1 MPFIHQRLPMH
12 LLRFKTLIGEFE
24 TFTNENIDK
33 AKRDVCDALQSSNI
47 SNHSWW
53 PQFLQSKSYIWD
65 LGYLYIFSKYI
76 IYVCFKTFKHL
87 C

>member
-1 MPFIHQRLPMH
+1 MH

-65 LGYLYIFSKYI
+65 VGYLHIYIYTQHMI
-76 IYVCFKTFKHL
+76 
-87 C
+87 